1 MTELDVVAL
10 NIKALRAMDPPLS
23 EYVADIVQATVDG
36 DQGKLIRKL
45 YRALARYVADQAPA
59 AAPAPAGLSPI
70 PESAIRTAVQGI
82 ALGILPVE
90 VNPCIDTLIEFL
102 MNLQRAS
109 FPGAPPAATPEERS
123 KDPFNQQGKAQ
134 PWGR

>member
-1 MTELDVVAL
+1 MTDVELS
-10 NIKALRAMDPPLS
+10 IKALRALDPPLS

-36 DQGKLIRKL
+36 DKGKLTRKL
-45 YRALARYVADQAPA
+45 YRALARYVDDQAPA
-59 AAPAPAGLSPI
+59 PALSPM
-70 PESAIRTAVQGI
+70 PESAIRTALQGI

-102 MNLQRAS
+102 MTIQRAS

-123 KDPFNQQGKAQ
+123 KDPFSQKGKPQ

>member
-1 MTELDVVAL
+1 MTDELDITTT
-10 NIKALRAMDPPLS
+10 NIKALRALDPPLS
-23 EYVADIVQATVDG
+23 GFVADIVQAVADG

-45 YRALARYVADQAPA
+45 YQALARYVADQAPEP
-59 AAPAPAGLSPI
+59 AAPTPAAI
-70 PESAIRTAVQGI
+70 PESALRTAVQGI

-102 MNLQRAS
+102 MNIQRAS
-109 FPGAPPAATPEERS
+109 IPGADRPATPEERS
-123 KDPFNQQGKAQ
+123 KDPFSQKGKPQ